1 MKYFTYLF
9 KYLAYLFLT
18 GMAIS
23 AIINLIISLTKANDH
38 LLLEIVI
45 ILLYI
50 LIVSIFGFL
59 FYFHKKS
66 IWQFLSVPKKR
77 RLLYLIGTV
86 ILIIWQIV
94 MIINLTTYVGWDPQQ
109 TLLSVVD
116 RPHMQGWLYDYLSY
130 CPNNLSLYYLFVFIR
145 KFCSI
150 THLPSSML
158 TINYFNM
165 IIMDIAFL
173 LLILAIKHFT
183 NNRIISLLGFATI
196 LFLLGF
202 SPWIIVTYTD
212 TLSLLPVSLGLLALA
227 LLIRKRNYYTAILFG
242 LSGSLCFFVKPSSS
256 IYYIAAIIIL
266 ILVSIIHKNW
276 ANIIL
281 TALACLTT
289 FLVSISIQL
298 FNTHQTMYPIDSS
311 VTLPAT
317 HYLMMG
323 AQGNGSYNLQD
334 VLSDIND
341 PDKANL
347 PHKNITKY
355 CQRVKKMGIIGY
367 SKFLINKFYWTN
379 NDGSLGWGVEGGP
392 DFINQNI
399 RPYSADFGGLLRRF
413 YWPLGDWSWM
423 FYAIAQLIWISA
435 TILLV
440 FSFRAVDYLSE
451 ITKNWLYLTIFGN
464 NLFLLLFEAGRSRFL
479 IQFLPILIFII
490 ALSLYFLLF
499 KDQSLSHDSVDSN
512 YSVKIN

>member
-1 MKYFTYLF
+1 
-9 KYLAYLFLT
+9 
-18 GMAIS
+18 
-23 AIINLIISLTKANDH
+23 
-38 LLLEIVI
+38 
-45 ILLYI
+45 
-50 LIVSIFGFL
+50 
-59 FYFHKKS
+59 
-66 IWQFLSVPKKR
+66 
-77 RLLYLIGTV
+77 
-86 ILIIWQIV
+86 

-116 RPHMQGWLYDYLSY
+116 RSHMQGWLYDYLSY
-130 CPNNLSLYYLFVFIR
+130 YPNNLSLYYLLIFIR
-145 KFCSI
+145 QFCSL
-150 THLPSSML
+150 THLSFSML

-165 IIMDIAFL
+165 IIMDIAF
-173 LLILAIKHFT
+173 
-183 NNRIISLLGFATI
+183 

-227 LLIRKRNYYTAILFG
+227 LLIRKRNYYTAMLFG
-242 LSGSLCFFVKPSSS
+242 LSGSWCFFVKPSSS

-311 VTLPAT
+311 VALPAT

-355 CQRVKKMGIIGY
+355 CQRVNKMGIIGY

-499 KDQSLSHDSVDSN
+499 KDQSFSHDSVDSN

>member
-1 MKYFTYLF
+1 
-9 KYLAYLFLT
+9 
-18 GMAIS
+18 
-23 AIINLIISLTKANDH
+23 
-38 LLLEIVI
+38 
-45 ILLYI
+45 
-50 LIVSIFGFL
+50 
-59 FYFHKKS
+59 
-66 IWQFLSVPKKR
+66 
-77 RLLYLIGTV
+77 
-86 ILIIWQIV
+86 

-116 RPHMQGWLYDYLSY
+116 RSHMQGWLYDYLSY
-130 CPNNLSLYYLFVFIR
+130 YPNNLSLYYLLIFIR
-145 KFCSI
+145 QFCSL
-150 THLPSSML
+150 THLSFSML

-165 IIMDIAFL
+165 IIMDIAF
-173 LLILAIKHFT
+173 
-183 NNRIISLLGFATI
+183 

-227 LLIRKRNYYTAILFG
+227 LLIRKRNYYTAMLFG
-242 LSGSLCFFVKPSSS
+242 LSGSWCFFVKPSSS

-499 KDQSLSHDSVDSN
+499 KDQSFSHDSVDSN

>member
-1 MKYFTYLF
+1 
-9 KYLAYLFLT
+9 
-18 GMAIS
+18 
-23 AIINLIISLTKANDH
+23 
-38 LLLEIVI
+38 
-45 ILLYI
+45 
-50 LIVSIFGFL
+50 
-59 FYFHKKS
+59 
-66 IWQFLSVPKKR
+66 
-77 RLLYLIGTV
+77 
-86 ILIIWQIV
+86 

-116 RPHMQGWLYDYLSY
+116 RSHMQGWLYDYLSY
-130 CPNNLSLYYLFVFIR
+130 YPNNLSLYYLLIFIR
-145 KFCSI
+145 QFCSL
-150 THLPSSML
+150 THLSFSML

-165 IIMDIAFL
+165 IIMDIAF
-173 LLILAIKHFT
+173 
-183 NNRIISLLGFATI
+183 

-227 LLIRKRNYYTAILFG
+227 LLIRKRNYYTAMLFG
-242 LSGSLCFFVKPSSS
+242 LSGSWCFFVKPSSS

-311 VTLPAT
+311 VALPAT

-355 CQRVKKMGIIGY
+355 CQRVNKMGIIGY

-499 KDQSLSHDSVDSN
+499 KDQSFSHKSVDSN

>member
-1 MKYFTYLF
+1 
-9 KYLAYLFLT
+9 
-18 GMAIS
+18 
-23 AIINLIISLTKANDH
+23 
-38 LLLEIVI
+38 
-45 ILLYI
+45 
-50 LIVSIFGFL
+50 
-59 FYFHKKS
+59 
-66 IWQFLSVPKKR
+66 
-77 RLLYLIGTV
+77 
-86 ILIIWQIV
+86 

-116 RPHMQGWLYDYLSY
+116 RSHMQGWLYDYLSY
-130 CPNNLSLYYLFVFIR
+130 YPNNLSLYYLLIFIR
-145 KFCSI
+145 QFCSL
-150 THLPSSML
+150 THLSFSML

-165 IIMDIAFL
+165 IIMDIAF
-173 LLILAIKHFT
+173 
-183 NNRIISLLGFATI
+183 

-227 LLIRKRNYYTAILFG
+227 LLIRKRNYYTAMLFG
-242 LSGSLCFFVKPSSS
+242 LSGSWCFFVKPSSS
-256 IYYIAAIIIL
+256 IYYIAAIMIL

-311 VTLPAT
+311 VALPAT

-355 CQRVKKMGIIGY
+355 CQRVNKMGIIGY

-379 NDGSLGWGVEGGP
+379 NDGSLGWGVEGDP

-499 KDQSLSHDSVDSN
+499 KDQSFSHDSVDSN

>member
-1 MKYFTYLF
+1 
-9 KYLAYLFLT
+9 
-18 GMAIS
+18 
-23 AIINLIISLTKANDH
+23 
-38 LLLEIVI
+38 
-45 ILLYI
+45 
-50 LIVSIFGFL
+50 
-59 FYFHKKS
+59 
-66 IWQFLSVPKKR
+66 
-77 RLLYLIGTV
+77 
-86 ILIIWQIV
+86 

-116 RPHMQGWLYDYLSY
+116 RSHMQGWLYDYLSY
-130 CPNNLSLYYLFVFIR
+130 YPNNLSLYYLLIFIR
-145 KFCSI
+145 QFCSL
-150 THLPSSML
+150 THLSFSML

-165 IIMDIAFL
+165 IIMDIAF
-173 LLILAIKHFT
+173 
-183 NNRIISLLGFATI
+183 

-242 LSGSLCFFVKPSSS
+242 LAGSWCFFVKPSSS
-256 IYYIAAIIIL
+256 IYYITAIIIL

-289 FLVSISIQL
+289 FLVSTGIQL

-311 VTLPAT
+311 VSMSPTQ
-317 HYLMMG
+317 YLMMG
-323 AQGNGSYNLQD
+323 AQGNGGYNLQD

-423 FYAIAQLIWISA
+423 FYVIAQLIWISA

-464 NLFLLLFEAGRSRFL
+464 NLFLLLFEAGLSRFL

-499 KDQSLSHDSVDSN
+499 KDQSLSHKSVDSN

>member
-1 MKYFTYLF
+1 MKHFTYLF

-18 GMAIS
+18 GMAIA
-23 AIINLIISLTKANDH
+23 AIINLIINLTKANDH

-45 ILLYI
+45 ILLYL
-50 LIVSIFGFL
+50 LIISIFGFL

-66 IWQFLSVPKKR
+66 IWQFLSAPKKR
-77 RLLYLIGTV
+77 RLLYLVGTV

-94 MIINLTTYVGWDPQQ
+94 MIINLTTYVGWDP
-109 TLLSVVD
+109 L
-116 RPHMQGWLYDYLSY
+116 
-130 CPNNLSLYYLFVFIR
+130 CSL
-145 KFCSI
+145 
-150 THLPSSML
+150 THLPFSML

-173 LLILAIKHFT
+173 FLILAIKYFT
-183 NNRIISLLGFATI
+183 NNRIISLLGFTTI

-227 LLIRKRNYYTAILFG
+227 LLIRKRNYYTATLFG
-242 LSGSLCFFVKPSSS
+242 LAGSWCFFVKPSSS
-256 IYYIAAIIIL
+256 IYYITAIIIL

-281 TALACLTT
+281 TATACLTT
-289 FLVSISIQL
+289 FLVSTGIQL

-311 VTLPAT
+311 VSMSPMQ
-317 HYLMMG
+317 YLVMG
-323 AQGNGSYNLQD
+323 AQGNGGYNLQD
-334 VLSDIND
+334 VLSNIND

-413 YWPLGDWSWM
+413 YWPLGDCSWM

-499 KDQSLSHDSVDSN
+499 KDQSFSHDSVDSN

>member
-1 MKYFTYLF
+1 
-9 KYLAYLFLT
+9 
-18 GMAIS
+18 
-23 AIINLIISLTKANDH
+23 
-38 LLLEIVI
+38 
-45 ILLYI
+45 
-50 LIVSIFGFL
+50 
-59 FYFHKKS
+59 
-66 IWQFLSVPKKR
+66 
-77 RLLYLIGTV
+77 
-86 ILIIWQIV
+86 
-94 MIINLTTYVGWDPQQ
+94 
-109 TLLSVVD
+109 
-116 RPHMQGWLYDYLSY
+116 
-130 CPNNLSLYYLFVFIR
+130 
-145 KFCSI
+145 
-150 THLPSSML
+150 
-158 TINYFNM
+158 
-165 IIMDIAFL
+165 MDIAF
-173 LLILAIKHFT
+173 
-183 NNRIISLLGFATI
+183 

-227 LLIRKRNYYTAILFG
+227 LLIRKRNYYTAMLFG
-242 LSGSLCFFVKPSSS
+242 LSGSWCFFVKPSSS

-311 VTLPAT
+311 VALPAT

-355 CQRVKKMGIIGY
+355 CQRVNKMGIIGY

-499 KDQSLSHDSVDSN
+499 KDQSFSHDSVDSN

>member
-1 MKYFTYLF
+1 M
-9 KYLAYLFLT
+9 
-18 GMAIS
+18 
-23 AIINLIISLTKANDH
+23 
-38 LLLEIVI
+38 
-45 ILLYI
+45 
-50 LIVSIFGFL
+50 
-59 FYFHKKS
+59 
-66 IWQFLSVPKKR
+66 
-77 RLLYLIGTV
+77 
-86 ILIIWQIV
+86 
-94 MIINLTTYVGWDPQQ
+94 
-109 TLLSVVD
+109 
-116 RPHMQGWLYDYLSY
+116 
-130 CPNNLSLYYLFVFIR
+130 
-145 KFCSI
+145 
-150 THLPSSML
+150 
-158 TINYFNM
+158 
-165 IIMDIAFL
+165 
-173 LLILAIKHFT
+173 
-183 NNRIISLLGFATI
+183 
-196 LFLLGF
+196 
-202 SPWIIVTYTD
+202 TYTD

-242 LSGSLCFFVKPSSS
+242 LAGSWCFFVKPSSS
-256 IYYIAAIIIL
+256 IYYITAIIIL

-289 FLVSISIQL
+289 FLVSTGIQL

-311 VTLPAT
+311 VSMSPTQ
-317 HYLMMG
+317 YLMMG
-323 AQGNGSYNLQD
+323 AQGNGGYNLQD

-392 DFINQNI
+392 NFINQNI

-479 IQFLPILIFII
+479 IQFLPILIFMI

-499 KDQSLSHDSVDSN
+499 KDQSLSHESVDSN